1 MPFRSDMHFLL
12 FKRGTV
18 VFFLYESSAG
28 PYSVGTGDDYAYF
41 YSYVIRG
48 GVYEK
53 MYYYK

>member
-18 VFFLYESSAG
+18 VFFLYESSAS

-53 MYYYK
+53 NVLL